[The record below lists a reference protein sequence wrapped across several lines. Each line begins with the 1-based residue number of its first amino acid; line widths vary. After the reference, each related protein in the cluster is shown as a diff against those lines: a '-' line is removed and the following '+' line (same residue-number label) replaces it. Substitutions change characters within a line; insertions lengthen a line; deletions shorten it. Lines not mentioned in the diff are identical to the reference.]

1 MTDHPRPDH
10 GSPDRARTGRARTG
24 REATGRERPGPAY
37 CTRPEC
43 PGEGRGPVN
52 ARGFCS
58 ECGRRPPPGGPDQA
72 APRTA
77 PQAAPGPSGSL
88 VSESTAT
95 TARAR
100 RRDVARKFTVRP
112 AGEDPLDL
120 PRVELPSL
128 RDLVID
134 DPHPPSRGQTCG
146 WEGCEETVGAPYA
159 GQPALS
165 AGYCPRCRHPF
176 DFTPRLRP
184 GDLLGDQYRVVGCVG
199 YGGLGWVYL
208 AEDTQLDDQPVAI
221 KGLINNEDEA
231 ALRAAVE
238 ERRYLTMLDHPGIVR
253 IINYVTQPDPRGSGR
268 LTGYIVMEFV
278 GGMTLA
284 QIRDH
289 VADAVPPYDGPRLYE
304 HILAYGCLVLRAVR
318 YLHGEKLLYC
328 DLKPSN
334 VMHYE
339 DRVKVIDLGAVHR
352 LGQWDGGQP
361 VITEAFASP
370 EVLTRGAAALTERHD
385 LFGVGRTLE
394 ELSDHAAKDAQR
406 PPGLGAESYRRVL
419 ARATAG
425 EPARRFGSAAEMS
438 EQLWGVLRE
447 IHALRLSR
455 EQPEPSTLFAP
466 TAALLDSA
474 LGRIPGLERWLAG
487 DPRPVLAS
495 GLPRPQQVPLG
506 LPVPFPDAA
515 DPGAALLGVPSDSG
529 PRRLIE
535 QLNAFPRRSAEI
547 RLRTCR
553 AYLELGERGNAAREL
568 ATAREFIGSAAPY
581 DWRLS
586 WHRALLRLAD
596 GTVAEARAEFD
607 AVYSALPG
615 EYAPKLALGYCAEH
629 LGDHEAA
636 KRFYDAVWQRNR
648 SQGSAAFGLAR
659 LRLGAGDRSGAADIL
674 GGVPKVSRHYDA
686 ARIATVRVLAGRLG
700 RPEALPSAEDLME
713 VLTRLPR
720 LYLDDGRASG
730 PARDRLTAEVL
741 EVALDWTL
749 RQQSDGPA
757 DGARAWGHLPAV
769 AGGEPKERAAVER
782 ESARGPRG
790 LRSICGYRRARGRAR
805 STVDRGSPRPT
816 AGGGWSAPEANRAAV
831 KGEPGPL
838 FGEADDELSARTRL
852 ERTLRRL
859 ARQADSPE
867 ALGVLVDRA
876 NGIRPMTRV

>member
-1 MTDHPRPDH
+1 MTDGNRPDCNR
-10 GSPDRARTGRARTG
+10 PDCR
-24 REATGRERPGPAY
+24 
-37 CTRPEC
+37 
-43 PGEGRGPVN
+43 GEGLGRIN

-58 ECGRRPPPGGPDQA
+58 ECGRGPLPAAPSPPP
-72 APRTA
+72 PRAEPATPLA
-77 PQAAPGPSGSL
+77 
-88 VSESTAT
+88 SESTAT

-112 AGEDPLDL
+112 AGEGLLDL

-128 RDLVID
+128 RDLVMD

-146 WEGCEETVGAPYA
+146 WEGCGEMVGAPYA

-165 AGYCPRCRHPF
+165 RGYCPRCRHPF
-176 DFTPRLRP
+176 DFTPRLSP
-184 GDLLGDQYRVVGCVG
+184 GDLLGDQYRVIGCVG

-231 ALRAAVE
+231 ALRVAVE

-253 IINYVTQPDPRGSGR
+253 IINYVTQPDPRDDGA

-284 QIRDH
+284 QIKDH
-289 VADAVPPYDGPRLYE
+289 IADAVKPYDGPRLYE
-304 HILAYGCLVLRAVR
+304 HILAYGCLVLRALG

-334 VMHYE
+334 VMHHE
-339 DRVKVIDLGAVHR
+339 DRVKVIDLGAVRR
-352 LGQWDGGQP
+352 LGQRDGGPP
-361 VITEAFASP
+361 VITEAFAAP
-370 EVLTRGAAALTERHD
+370 EVLARGASALTQRHD

-394 ELSDHAAKDAQR
+394 ELSDKATRQAQR

-419 ARATAG
+419 ARATAADP
-425 EPARRFGSAAEMS
+425 ERRFGSAAEMS

-447 IHALRLSR
+447 IHSLRLSR

-466 TAALLDSA
+466 TSALLDSS
-474 LGRIPGLERWLAG
+474 LGRIPALERWLDG
-487 DPRPVLAS
+487 EPRPLLAS
-495 GLPRPQQVPLG
+495 GLPRPERVPLG

-515 DPGAALLGVPSDSG
+515 DPGAALLGVPTDSG

-535 QLNAFPRRSAEI
+535 QLRAFPRPSAEI
-547 RLRTCR
+547 RLRVCR
-553 AYLELGERGNAAREL
+553 ACLELGERDAAAEEL
-568 ATAREFIGSAAPY
+568 AIAVELIGSAAPY

-596 GTVAEARAEFD
+596 GAVADARREFD
-607 AVYSALPG
+607 EVYSALPG

-636 KRFYDAVWQRNR
+636 KRFYEAVWQRNR

-659 LRLGAGDRSGAADIL
+659 LRLAAGDRGGAVEIL

-686 ARIATVRVLAGRLG
+686 ARIAIVRVLSGRLG
-700 RPEALPSAEDLME
+700 HPDALPTAEDLAE
-713 VLTRLPR
+713 VRTRLPR
-720 LYLDDGRASG
+720 LYLDEGRESG
-730 PARDRLTAEVL
+730 PARDRLTAESL
-741 EVALDWTL
+741 EVTLDWAERRSAAGERL
-749 RQQSDGPA
+749 VEPA
-757 DGARAWGHLPAV
+757 EHVRSRRWVRKGRAVLATEAPRRGTEPRSLV
-769 AGGEPKERAAVER
+769 YGEWEN
-782 ESARGPRG
+782 ESA
-790 LRSICGYRRARGRAR
+790 LRA
-805 STVDRGSPRPT
+805 
-816 AGGGWSAPEANRAAV
+816 
-831 KGEPGPL
+831 
-838 FGEADDELSARTRL
+838 ELEL
-852 ERTLRRL
+852 TLRRL

-867 ALGVLVDRA
+867 ALGVLIDRA
-876 NGIRPMTRV
+876 NAIRPMTRV

>member
-1 MTDHPRPDH
+1 MTEGSRPDGSRRDRSRTGGNRPDRNRPDH
-10 GSPDRARTGRARTG
+10 SLTDHDRPHCNRPDCR
-24 REATGRERPGPAY
+24 
-37 CTRPEC
+37 
-43 PGEGRGPVN
+43 GEGLGRIN
-52 ARGFCS
+52 ARGFCT
-58 ECGRRPPPGGPDQA
+58 ECGRRALPTAPEPTPPPTQA
-72 APRTA
+72 RTS
-77 PQAAPGPSGSL
+77 PPTQARTLPPARPGEAL

-112 AGEDPLDL
+112 AREDPLAL

-128 RDLVID
+128 RDLVMD

-146 WEGCEETVGAPYA
+146 WEGCEEIVGAPYA

-165 AGYCPRCRHPF
+165 RGYCPRCRHPF
-176 DFTPRLRP
+176 DFAPRLSP
-184 GDLLGDQYRVVGCVG
+184 GDLLGDQYRVIGCVG

-231 ALRAAVE
+231 ALRTAVE

-253 IINYVTQPDPRGSGR
+253 IINYVTQPDPRDETA
-268 LTGYIVMEFV
+268 LAGYIVMEFV

-284 QIRDH
+284 QIKDH
-289 VADAVPPYDGPRLYE
+289 IADAVEPYDGPRLYE
-304 HILAYGCLVLRAVR
+304 HILAYGCLVLRAVG

-339 DRVKVIDLGAVHR
+339 DRVKVIDLGAVWR
-352 LGQWDGGQP
+352 LGQRDGGPP
-361 VITEAFASP
+361 VITEAFAAP
-370 EVLTRGAAALTERHD
+370 EVLARGASALTERHD

-394 ELSDHAAKDAQR
+394 ELSDKATRQAQR

-419 ARATAG
+419 ARATAADP
-425 EPARRFGSAAEMS
+425 ERRFGSAAEMS

-447 IHALRLSR
+447 IHSLRLSR
-455 EQPEPSTLFAP
+455 EQPQPSTLFAP
-466 TAALLDSA
+466 TSALLDSS
-474 LGRIPGLERWLAG
+474 LGRIPDLERWLDG
-487 DPRPVLAS
+487 DPRPLLAS
-495 GLPRPQQVPLG
+495 GLPRPEQVPTG

-515 DPGAALLGVPSDSG
+515 DPGAALLGVPTDSG

-535 QLNAFPRRSAEI
+535 QLHAFPRPSAEI

-553 AYLELGERGNAAREL
+553 AHLELGEREAAAQEL
-568 ATAREFIGSAAPY
+568 AIAVELIGSAAPY

-596 GTVAEARAEFD
+596 GAVADARQQFD
-607 AVYSALPG
+607 EVYSALPG

-636 KRFYDAVWQRNR
+636 KRFYEAVWQRNR

-659 LRLGAGDRSGAADIL
+659 LRLAAGDRGGAVDIL

-686 ARIATVRVLAGRLG
+686 ARIAIVRVLSGRLG
-700 RPEALPSAEDLME
+700 HPDALPTAEDLAE
-713 VLTRLPR
+713 VRTRLPR
-720 LYLDDGRASG
+720 LYLDEGRESG
-730 PARDRLTAEVL
+730 PARDRLTAESL
-741 EVALDWTL
+741 EVTLDWAE
-749 RQQSDGPA
+749 RQS
-757 DGARAWGHLPAV
+757 GAGERM
-769 AGGEPKERAAVER
+769 GEPAGQARSRRWGRKGRAAAATAAPRRGTEPPSLVYGEWED
-782 ESARGPRG
+782 ESA
-790 LRSICGYRRARGRAR
+790 LRA
-805 STVDRGSPRPT
+805 
-816 AGGGWSAPEANRAAV
+816 
-831 KGEPGPL
+831 
-838 FGEADDELSARTRL
+838 ELEL
-852 ERTLRRL
+852 TLRRL

-867 ALGVLVDRA
+867 VLGALIDHA
-876 NGIRPMTRV
+876 NAIRPVTRV

>member
-1 MTDHPRPDH
+1 MTEGSGPDRGRTGGKRPD
-10 GSPDRARTGRARTG
+10 GRRPDSD
-24 REATGRERPGPAY
+24 RPH
-37 CTRPEC
+37 CDRPDC
-43 PGEGRGPVN
+43 RGEGLGRIN
-52 ARGFCS
+52 ARGFCT
-58 ECGRRPPPGGPDQA
+58 ECGRRALPTAPEPTPPPAQA
-72 APRTA
+72 GAFPPA
-77 PQAAPGPSGSL
+77 QAGAFPPTRPGEAL

-112 AGEDPLDL
+112 AGEDPLAL

-128 RDLVID
+128 RDLVMD

-146 WEGCEETVGAPYA
+146 WEGCEEIVGAPYA

-165 AGYCPRCRHPF
+165 RGYCPRCRHPF
-176 DFTPRLRP
+176 DFAPRLSP
-184 GDLLGDQYRVVGCVG
+184 GNLLGDQYRVIGCVG

-208 AEDTQLDDQPVAI
+208 AEDTQLDNQPVAI

-231 ALRAAVE
+231 ALRTAVE

-253 IINYVTQPDPRGSGR
+253 IINYVTQPDPRDESAMA
-268 LTGYIVMEFV
+268 GYIVMEFV

-284 QIRDH
+284 QIKDH
-289 VADAVPPYDGPRLYE
+289 IADAVKPYDGPRLYE
-304 HILAYGCLVLRAVR
+304 HILAYGCLVLRAVG

-339 DRVKVIDLGAVHR
+339 DRVKVIDLGAVWR
-352 LGQWDGGQP
+352 LGQRDGGPP

-370 EVLTRGAAALTERHD
+370 EVLARGASGLTERHD

-394 ELSDHAAKDAQR
+394 DLSDKATRQAQR

-419 ARATAG
+419 ARATAAD
-425 EPARRFGSAAEMS
+425 PDRRFGSAAEMS

-447 IHALRLSR
+447 IHSLRLSR
-455 EQPEPSTLFAP
+455 EQPQPSTLFAP
-466 TAALLDSA
+466 TSALLDSS
-474 LGRIPGLERWLAG
+474 LGRIPDLERWLDG
-487 DPRPVLAS
+487 DPRPLLAS
-495 GLPRPQQVPLG
+495 GLPHPDQVPPG

-515 DPGAALLGVPSDSG
+515 DPGAALLGVPTDSG

-535 QLNAFPRRSAEI
+535 QLHAFPRPSAEI

-553 AYLELGERGNAAREL
+553 AHLELGEREAAAREL
-568 ATAREFIGSAAPY
+568 ATSVELIGSAARY

-596 GTVAEARAEFD
+596 GAVADARREFD
-607 AVYSALPG
+607 EVYSALPG

-636 KRFYDAVWQRNR
+636 KRFYEAVWQRNR

-659 LRLGAGDRSGAADIL
+659 LRLAAGDRGGAVDIL

-686 ARIATVRVLAGRLG
+686 ARIAIVRVLSGRLG
-700 RPEALPSAEDLME
+700 HPDALPTAEDLAE
-713 VLTRLPR
+713 VRTRLPR
-720 LYLDDGRASG
+720 LYLDEGRESG
-730 PARDRLTAEVL
+730 PARDRLTAESL
-741 EVALDWTL
+741 EVTLDWAE
-749 RQQSDGPA
+749 RQS
-757 DGARAWGHLPAV
+757 GAGERRGGFAGHARSRRWGRK
-769 AGGEPKERAAVER
+769 GRAAAASEAPRSGTESPSLVYGEWED
-782 ESARGPRG
+782 ESA
-790 LRSICGYRRARGRAR
+790 LRA
-805 STVDRGSPRPT
+805 
-816 AGGGWSAPEANRAAV
+816 
-831 KGEPGPL
+831 
-838 FGEADDELSARTRL
+838 ELEL
-852 ERTLRRL
+852 TLRRL

-867 ALGVLVDRA
+867 ALGALIDHA
-876 NGIRPMTRV
+876 NAIRPVTRV

>member
-1 MTDHPRPDH
+1 MTDPTD
-10 GSPDRARTGRARTG
+10 GAVCGRQDCR
-24 REATGRERPGPAY
+24 
-37 CTRPEC
+37 
-43 PGEGRGPVN
+43 GEGLGRIN

-58 ECGRRPPPGGPDQA
+58 ECGRRPLPA
-72 APRTA
+72 APSPA
-77 PQAAPGPSGSL
+77 PPPVESAAPL

-112 AGEDPLDL
+112 AGEGLLDL

-128 RDLVID
+128 RDLVMD

-146 WEGCEETVGAPYA
+146 WEGCDEIVGAPYA

-165 AGYCPRCRHPF
+165 RGYCPRCRHQF
-176 DFTPRLRP
+176 DFTPRLSP
-184 GDLLGDQYRVVGCVG
+184 GDLLGDQYRVIGCVG

-231 ALRAAVE
+231 ALRVAVE

-253 IINYVTQPDPRGSGR
+253 IINYVTQPDPRDDGA

-284 QIRDH
+284 QIKDH
-289 VADAVPPYDGPRLYE
+289 IADAVRPYDGPRLYE
-304 HILAYGCLVLRAVR
+304 HILAYGCLVLRALG

-339 DRVKVIDLGAVHR
+339 DRVKVIDLGAVRR
-352 LGQWDGGQP
+352 LGQRDGGPP
-361 VITEAFASP
+361 VITEAFAAP
-370 EVLTRGAAALTERHD
+370 EVLARGASALTERHD

-394 ELSDHAAKDAQR
+394 ELSDKAARQTQR

-419 ARATAG
+419 ARATAADP
-425 EPARRFGSAAEMS
+425 ERRFGSAAEMS

-447 IHALRLSR
+447 IHSLRLSR

-466 TAALLDSA
+466 TSALLDSS
-474 LGRIPGLERWLAG
+474 LGRIPDLERWLDG
-487 DPRPVLAS
+487 EPRPLLAS
-495 GLPRPQQVPLG
+495 GLPRPERVPLG

-515 DPGAALLGVPSDSG
+515 DPGAALLGVPTDSG

-535 QLNAFPRRSAEI
+535 QLHAFPRPSAEI
-547 RLRTCR
+547 RLRVCR
-553 AYLELGERGNAAREL
+553 AYLELGERDAAAAEL
-568 ATAREFIGSAAPY
+568 AIAVDLIGSAAPY

-596 GTVAEARAEFD
+596 GAVADARREFD
-607 AVYSALPG
+607 EVYSALPG

-636 KRFYDAVWQRNR
+636 KRFYEAVWQRNR

-659 LRLGAGDRSGAADIL
+659 LRLAAGDRGGAVEIL

-686 ARIATVRVLAGRLG
+686 ARIAIVRVLSGRLG
-700 RPEALPSAEDLME
+700 HPDALPTAEDLAE
-713 VLTRLPR
+713 VRTRLPR
-720 LYLDDGRASG
+720 LYLDEGRESG
-730 PARDRLTAEVL
+730 PARDRLTAESL
-741 EVALDWTL
+741 EVTLDWAE
-749 RQQSDGPA
+749 RQPGAGERSGAPA
-757 DGARAWGHLPAV
+757 RQVRSRRRVRKGRADPAAEAARRGTESPSLV
-769 AGGEPKERAAVER
+769 YGEWED
-782 ESARGPRG
+782 ESA
-790 LRSICGYRRARGRAR
+790 LRA
-805 STVDRGSPRPT
+805 
-816 AGGGWSAPEANRAAV
+816 
-831 KGEPGPL
+831 
-838 FGEADDELSARTRL
+838 EL
-852 ERTLRRL
+852 EQTLRRL

-867 ALGVLVDRA
+867 ALGALIDRA
-876 NGIRPMTRV
+876 NAIRPMTRV

>member
-1 MTDHPRPDH
+1 MTDPTD
-10 GSPDRARTGRARTG
+10 GTVCGRTDCR
-24 REATGRERPGPAY
+24 
-37 CTRPEC
+37 
-43 PGEGRGPVN
+43 GEGLGRIN

-58 ECGRRPPPGGPDQA
+58 ECGRRPLPA
-72 APRTA
+72 APDPAPPPAGTA
-77 PQAAPGPSGSL
+77 VLA
-88 VSESTAT
+88 SESTAT

-112 AGEDPLDL
+112 AGEGLLDL

-128 RDLVID
+128 RDLVMD

-146 WEGCEETVGAPYA
+146 WEGCDEIVGAPYA
-159 GQPALS
+159 GQSALS
-165 AGYCPRCRHPF
+165 RGYCPRCRHPF
-176 DFTPRLRP
+176 DFTPRLSP

-231 ALRAAVE
+231 ALRTAVE

-253 IINYVTQPDPRGSGR
+253 IINYVTQPDPRDDGA

-284 QIRDH
+284 QIKDH
-289 VADAVPPYDGPRLYE
+289 IADAVKPYDGPRLYE
-304 HILAYGCLVLRAVR
+304 HILAYGCLVLRAVG

-339 DRVKVIDLGAVHR
+339 DRVKVIDLGAVWR
-352 LGQWDGGQP
+352 LGQRDGGPP
-361 VITEAFASP
+361 VITEAFAAP
-370 EVLTRGAAALTERHD
+370 EVLARGASALTERHD

-394 ELSDHAAKDAQR
+394 ELSDKAARPAQR

-419 ARATAG
+419 ARATAADP
-425 EPARRFGSAAEMS
+425 ERRFGSAAEMS

-447 IHALRLSR
+447 IHSLRLSR

-466 TAALLDSA
+466 TSALLDSS
-474 LGRIPGLERWLAG
+474 LGRIPDLERWL
-487 DPRPVLAS
+487 DEEPRPLLAS
-495 GLPRPQQVPLG
+495 GLPRPERVPLG

-515 DPGAALLGVPSDSG
+515 DPGAALLGVPTDSG

-535 QLNAFPRRSAEI
+535 QLHAFPRPSAEI
-547 RLRTCR
+547 RLRVCR
-553 AYLELGERGNAAREL
+553 AYLELGERDAAAEEL
-568 ATAREFIGSAAPY
+568 AIAVELIGSAAPY

-596 GTVAEARAEFD
+596 GAVADARREFD
-607 AVYSALPG
+607 EVYSALPG

-636 KRFYDAVWQRNR
+636 KRFYEAVWQRNR

-659 LRLGAGDRSGAADIL
+659 LRLAAGDRGGAVEIL

-686 ARIATVRVLAGRLG
+686 ARIAIVRVLSGRLG
-700 RPEALPSAEDLME
+700 HPDALPTAEDLAE
-713 VLTRLPR
+713 VRTRLPR
-720 LYLDDGRASG
+720 LYLDEGRESG
-730 PARDRLTAEVL
+730 PARDRLTAESL
-741 EVALDWTL
+741 EVTLDWAE
-749 RQQSDGPA
+749 RRS
-757 DGARAWGHLPAV
+757 GAGERM
-769 AGGEPKERAAVER
+769 GEPAGQARSWRWVRKERVRKER
-782 ESARGPRG
+782 VRKGRWV
-790 LRSICGYRRARGRAR
+790 RKGRADLAAEAPR
-805 STVDRGSPRPT
+805 RGTEPASL
-816 AGGGWSAPEANRAAV
+816 V
-831 KGEPGPL
+831 YGEWEDENAL
-838 FGEADDELSARTRL
+838 RGELEL
-852 ERTLRRL
+852 TLRRL

-867 ALGVLVDRA
+867 ALGVLIDRA
-876 NGIRPMTRV
+876 NAIRPMSRV

>member
-1 MTDHPRPDH
+1 MTDPTD
-10 GSPDRARTGRARTG
+10 GAACGRQDCR
-24 REATGRERPGPAY
+24 
-37 CTRPEC
+37 
-43 PGEGRGPVN
+43 GEGLGRIN

-58 ECGRRPPPGGPDQA
+58 ECGRRPLPA
-72 APRTA
+72 APSPA
-77 PQAAPGPSGSL
+77 PPPVEPAASL

-112 AGEDPLDL
+112 AGEGLLDL

-128 RDLVID
+128 RDLVMD

-146 WEGCEETVGAPYA
+146 WEGCDEIVGAPYA
-159 GQPALS
+159 GQSALS
-165 AGYCPRCRHPF
+165 RGYCPRCRHPF
-176 DFTPRLRP
+176 DFTPRLSP
-184 GDLLGDQYRVVGCVG
+184 GDLLGDQYRVIGCVG

-231 ALRAAVE
+231 ALRVAVE

-253 IINYVTQPDPRGSGR
+253 IINYVTQPDPRDDGALR
-268 LTGYIVMEFV
+268 GYIVMEFV

-284 QIRDH
+284 QIKDH
-289 VADAVPPYDGPRLYE
+289 IADAVRPYDGPRLYE
-304 HILAYGCLVLRAVR
+304 HILAYGCLVLRALG

-339 DRVKVIDLGAVHR
+339 DRVKVIDLGAVRR
-352 LGQWDGGQP
+352 LGQRDGGPP
-361 VITEAFASP
+361 VITEAFAAP
-370 EVLTRGAAALTERHD
+370 EVLARGASALTERHD

-394 ELSDHAAKDAQR
+394 ELSDKAARPTQR

-419 ARATAG
+419 ARATAADP
-425 EPARRFGSAAEMS
+425 ERRFGSAAEMS

-447 IHALRLSR
+447 IHSLRLSR

-466 TAALLDSA
+466 TSALLDSS
-474 LGRIPGLERWLAG
+474 LGRIPDLERWLDG
-487 DPRPVLAS
+487 EPRPLLAS
-495 GLPRPQQVPLG
+495 GLPRPERVPLG

-515 DPGAALLGVPSDSG
+515 DPGAALLGVPTDSG

-535 QLNAFPRRSAEI
+535 QLHAFPRPSAEI
-547 RLRTCR
+547 RLRVCR
-553 AYLELGERGNAAREL
+553 AYLELGERDAAAAEL
-568 ATAREFIGSAAPY
+568 AIAVELIGSAAPY

-596 GTVAEARAEFD
+596 GAVADARREFD
-607 AVYSALPG
+607 EVYSALPG

-636 KRFYDAVWQRNR
+636 KRFYEAVWQRNR

-659 LRLGAGDRSGAADIL
+659 LRLAAGDRGGAVEIL

-686 ARIATVRVLAGRLG
+686 ARIAIVRVLSGRLG
-700 RPEALPSAEDLME
+700 HPDALPTAEDLAE
-713 VLTRLPR
+713 VRTRLPR
-720 LYLDDGRASG
+720 LYLDEGRASG
-730 PARDRLTAEVL
+730 PARDRLTAESL
-741 EVALDWTL
+741 EVTLDWAE
-749 RQQSDGPA
+749 RQPGAGERRGAPA
-757 DGARAWGHLPAV
+757 GQARSRRWVRKGRAD
-769 AGGEPKERAAVER
+769 RAAETAR
-782 ESARGPRG
+782 KGTESPSLVYGEWEDESE
-790 LRSICGYRRARGRAR
+790 LRA
-805 STVDRGSPRPT
+805 
-816 AGGGWSAPEANRAAV
+816 
-831 KGEPGPL
+831 
-838 FGEADDELSARTRL
+838 EL
-852 ERTLRRL
+852 EQTLRRL

-867 ALGVLVDRA
+867 ALGALIDRA
-876 NGIRPMTRV
+876 NAIRPMTRV

>member
-1 MTDHPRPDH
+1 MTEGSGPDRGRTDGRRPD
-10 GSPDRARTGRARTG
+10 S
-24 REATGRERPGPAY
+24 ERPH
-37 CTRPEC
+37 CDRPDC
-43 PGEGRGPVN
+43 RGEGLGRIN
-52 ARGFCS
+52 ARGFCT
-58 ECGRRPPPGGPDQA
+58 ECGRRALPTAPEPTPPPTQA
-72 APRTA
+72 RTSPPA
-77 PQAAPGPSGSL
+77 QAGAFPPTRPGEAL

-112 AGEDPLDL
+112 AGEDPLAL

-128 RDLVID
+128 RDLVMD

-146 WEGCEETVGAPYA
+146 WEGCEEIVGAPYA

-165 AGYCPRCRHPF
+165 RGYCPRCRHPF
-176 DFTPRLRP
+176 DFAPRLSP
-184 GDLLGDQYRVVGCVG
+184 GNLLGDQYRVIGCVG

-208 AEDTQLDDQPVAI
+208 AEDTQLDNQPVAI

-231 ALRAAVE
+231 ALRTAVE

-253 IINYVTQPDPRGSGR
+253 IINYVTQPDPRDESA
-268 LTGYIVMEFV
+268 LAGYIVMEFV

-284 QIRDH
+284 QIKDH
-289 VADAVPPYDGPRLYE
+289 IADAVKPYDGPRLYE
-304 HILAYGCLVLRAVR
+304 HILAYGCLVLRAVG

-339 DRVKVIDLGAVHR
+339 DRVKVIDLGAVWR
-352 LGQWDGGQP
+352 LGQRDGGPP

-370 EVLTRGAAALTERHD
+370 EVLARGASALTERHD

-394 ELSDHAAKDAQR
+394 DLSDKATRQAQR

-419 ARATAG
+419 ARATAAD
-425 EPARRFGSAAEMS
+425 PDRRFGSAAEMS

-447 IHALRLSR
+447 IHSLRLSR
-455 EQPEPSTLFAP
+455 EQPQPSTLFAP
-466 TAALLDSA
+466 TSALLDAS
-474 LGRIPGLERWLAG
+474 LGRIPDLERWLDG
-487 DPRPVLAS
+487 DPRPLLAS
-495 GLPRPQQVPLG
+495 GLPHPDQVPPG

-515 DPGAALLGVPSDSG
+515 DPGAALLGVPTDSG

-535 QLNAFPRRSAEI
+535 QLHAFPRPSAEI

-553 AYLELGERGNAAREL
+553 AHLELGEREAAAREL
-568 ATAREFIGSAAPY
+568 VTAVELIGSAASY

-596 GTVAEARAEFD
+596 GAVADARREFD
-607 AVYSALPG
+607 EVYSALPG

-636 KRFYDAVWQRNR
+636 KRFYEAVWQRNR

-659 LRLGAGDRSGAADIL
+659 LRLAAGDRGGAVDIL

-686 ARIATVRVLAGRLG
+686 ARIAIVRVLSGRLG
-700 RPEALPSAEDLME
+700 HPDALPTAEDLAE
-713 VLTRLPR
+713 VRTRLPR
-720 LYLDDGRASG
+720 LYLDEGRESG
-730 PARDRLTAEVL
+730 PARDRLTAESL
-741 EVALDWTL
+741 EVTLDWAE
-749 RQQSDGPA
+749 RQSGAGERRGGPA
-757 DGARAWGHLPAV
+757 GHARSRRWGRK
-769 AGGEPKERAAVER
+769 GRAAAASEAPRSGTESPSLVYGEWED
-782 ESARGPRG
+782 ESA
-790 LRSICGYRRARGRAR
+790 LRA
-805 STVDRGSPRPT
+805 
-816 AGGGWSAPEANRAAV
+816 
-831 KGEPGPL
+831 
-838 FGEADDELSARTRL
+838 ELEL
-852 ERTLRRL
+852 TLRRL

-867 ALGVLVDRA
+867 ALGALIDHA
-876 NGIRPMTRV
+876 NAIRPVTRV

>member
-1 MTDHPRPDH
+1 MTDGHRPNGGRPDRN
-10 GSPDRARTGRARTG
+10 GPDLN
-24 REATGRERPGPAY
+24 RPH
-37 CTRPEC
+37 CNRPDC
-43 PGEGRGPVN
+43 RGEGLGRIN
-52 ARGFCS
+52 ARGFCT
-58 ECGRRPPPGGPDQA
+58 ECGRKTLPTAPEPTPPPSQA
-72 APRTA
+72 RTL
-77 PQAAPGPSGSL
+77 PPTRPGEAL
-88 VSESTAT
+88 MSESTAT

-112 AGEDPLDL
+112 AGEDPLAL

-128 RDLVID
+128 RDLVMD

-146 WEGCEETVGAPYA
+146 REGCEEIVGAPYA

-165 AGYCPRCRHPF
+165 RGYCPRCRHPF
-176 DFTPRLRP
+176 DFAPRLSP
-184 GDLLGDQYRVVGCVG
+184 GDLLGDQYRVIGCVG

-221 KGLINNEDEA
+221 KGLINNKDEA
-231 ALRAAVE
+231 ALRTAVE

-253 IINYVTQPDPRGSGR
+253 IINYVTQPDPRDETA

-284 QIRDH
+284 QIKDH
-289 VADAVPPYDGPRLYE
+289 IADAVKPYDGPRLYE
-304 HILAYGCLVLRAVR
+304 HILAYGCLVLRAVG

-339 DRVKVIDLGAVHR
+339 DRVKVIDLGAVRR
-352 LGQWDGGQP
+352 LGQRDGGPP
-361 VITEAFASP
+361 VITEAFAAP
-370 EVLTRGAAALTERHD
+370 EVLARGASALTERHD

-394 ELSDHAAKDAQR
+394 ELSDKATRQAQR

-419 ARATAG
+419 ARATAADP
-425 EPARRFGSAAEMS
+425 ERRFGSAAEMS

-447 IHALRLSR
+447 IHSLRLSR

-466 TAALLDSA
+466 TSALLDSS
-474 LGRIPGLERWLAG
+474 LGRIPDLERWLDG
-487 DPRPVLAS
+487 EPRPLLAS
-495 GLPRPQQVPLG
+495 GLPRPERVPPG

-515 DPGAALLGVPSDSG
+515 DPGAALLGVPTDSG

-535 QLNAFPRRSAEI
+535 QLHAFPRPSAEI

-553 AYLELGERGNAAREL
+553 AYLELGEREAAAQEL
-568 ATAREFIGSAAPY
+568 AIAVELIGSAARY

-596 GTVAEARAEFD
+596 GAVADAQREFD
-607 AVYSALPG
+607 EVYSALPG

-636 KRFYDAVWQRNR
+636 KGFYEAVWQRNR

-659 LRLGAGDRSGAADIL
+659 LRLAAGDRGGTVDIL

-686 ARIATVRVLAGRLG
+686 ARIAIVRVLSGRLG
-700 RPEALPSAEDLME
+700 HPDALPAAEDLAE
-713 VLTRLPR
+713 VRTRLPR
-720 LYLDDGRASG
+720 LYLDEGRESG
-730 PARDRLTAEVL
+730 PARDRLTAESL
-741 EVALDWTL
+741 EVALDWAE
-749 RQQSDGPA
+749 RQS
-757 DGARAWGHLPAV
+757 GAGERM
-769 AGGEPKERAAVER
+769 GEPAGHARSRRWGRKGRAAAAEALRRGTEPPSLVYGEWED
-782 ESARGPRG
+782 ESA
-790 LRSICGYRRARGRAR
+790 LRA
-805 STVDRGSPRPT
+805 
-816 AGGGWSAPEANRAAV
+816 
-831 KGEPGPL
+831 
-838 FGEADDELSARTRL
+838 ELEL
-852 ERTLRRL
+852 TLRRL

-867 ALGVLVDRA
+867 ALGALIDHA
-876 NGIRPMTRV
+876 NAIRPVTRV

>member
-1 MTDHPRPDH
+1 MTDPTD
-10 GSPDRARTGRARTG
+10 GTVCGRTDCR
-24 REATGRERPGPAY
+24 
-37 CTRPEC
+37 
-43 PGEGRGPVN
+43 GEGLGRIN

-58 ECGRRPPPGGPDQA
+58 ECGRRPLPA
-72 APRTA
+72 APDPAPPPAGTA
-77 PQAAPGPSGSL
+77 VLA
-88 VSESTAT
+88 SESTAT

-112 AGEDPLDL
+112 AGEGLLDL

-128 RDLVID
+128 RDLVMD

-146 WEGCEETVGAPYA
+146 WEGCDEIVGAPYA
-159 GQPALS
+159 GQSALS
-165 AGYCPRCRHPF
+165 RGYCPRCRHPF
-176 DFTPRLRP
+176 DFTPRLSP

-231 ALRAAVE
+231 ALRTAVE

-253 IINYVTQPDPRGSGR
+253 IINYVTQPDPRDDGA

-284 QIRDH
+284 QIKDH
-289 VADAVPPYDGPRLYE
+289 IADAVKPYDGPRLYE
-304 HILAYGCLVLRAVR
+304 HILAYGCLVLRAVG

-339 DRVKVIDLGAVHR
+339 DRIKVIDLGAVWR
-352 LGQWDGGQP
+352 LGQRDGGPP
-361 VITEAFASP
+361 VITEAFAAP
-370 EVLTRGAAALTERHD
+370 EVLARGASALTERHD

-394 ELSDHAAKDAQR
+394 ELSDKAARPAQR

-419 ARATAG
+419 ARATAADP
-425 EPARRFGSAAEMS
+425 ERRFGSAAEMS

-447 IHALRLSR
+447 IHSLRLSR

-466 TAALLDSA
+466 TSALLDSS
-474 LGRIPGLERWLAG
+474 LGRIPDLERWL
-487 DPRPVLAS
+487 DEEPRPLLAS
-495 GLPRPQQVPLG
+495 GLPRPERVPLG

-515 DPGAALLGVPSDSG
+515 DPGAALLGVPTDSG

-535 QLNAFPRRSAEI
+535 QLHAFPRPSAEI
-547 RLRTCR
+547 RLRVCR
-553 AYLELGERGNAAREL
+553 AYLELGERDAAAEEL
-568 ATAREFIGSAAPY
+568 AIAVELIGSAAPY

-596 GTVAEARAEFD
+596 GAVADARREFD
-607 AVYSALPG
+607 EVYSALPG

-636 KRFYDAVWQRNR
+636 KRFYEAVWQRNR

-659 LRLGAGDRSGAADIL
+659 LRLAAGDRGGAVEIL

-686 ARIATVRVLAGRLG
+686 ARIAIVRVLSGRLG
-700 RPEALPSAEDLME
+700 HPDALPTAEDLAE
-713 VLTRLPR
+713 VRTRLPR
-720 LYLDDGRASG
+720 LYLDEGRESG
-730 PARDRLTAEVL
+730 PARDRLTAESL
-741 EVALDWTL
+741 EVTLDWAE
-749 RQQSDGPA
+749 RRS
-757 DGARAWGHLPAV
+757 GAGERM
-769 AGGEPKERAAVER
+769 GEPAGQARSWRWVRKGRVRKERVR
-782 ESARGPRG
+782 KGRWVRK
-790 LRSICGYRRARGRAR
+790 GRADLAAEAPR
-805 STVDRGSPRPT
+805 RGTEPASL
-816 AGGGWSAPEANRAAV
+816 V
-831 KGEPGPL
+831 YGEWEDENAL
-838 FGEADDELSARTRL
+838 RGELEL
-852 ERTLRRL
+852 TLRRL

-867 ALGVLVDRA
+867 ALGVLIDRA
-876 NGIRPMTRV
+876 NAIRPMSRV